1 MGSARTLSALRHHHN
16 LSAMADTAQPEVAAR
31 SGGPGRPSV
40 LTSHDPRTGE
50 VVGSYAVAGP
60 SELERA
66 VHAARTVEQWWSTAG
81 FATRKR
87 LLLEWKKVIARR
99 ATQLVE
105 VLREETGKPEA
116 DAAIEVM
123 LAVEN
128 LDWAARNAGRALG
141 RKPLASNWLTRNQ
154 RASVGYLPL
163 GVIGV
168 LGPWQNPVFT
178 PMGSIAYAMA
188 AGNAVVF
195 KPHAVTSGTG
205 LWLAETW
212 REIAPDKPVLA
223 AVTGDDSTTA
233 ALCRAGVDKIAY
245 AGPEAEGREV
255 ISLCAQTMT
264 PVVIENSGKGAMI
277 VHVDAKLDDA
287 ADAAVFGAMTNAGQ
301 NATGVQRAYV
311 ATSVYDQFLELVVAR
326 ARALKPGADRRSSYG
341 PMILESQTE
350 VVRKQVRD
358 ALARGGRA
366 VVGGLDSIREPYVEP
381 IVLADV
387 PEESVAI
394 TEEGIGPVLIVNRVR
409 DLDDAVDRIND
420 AGRGIAVSVFTRDIA
435 EVESYAERLRV
446 GVVTVNT
453 ATTYASIPALP
464 FGGVGEYGQ
473 GHSHGVHGLREFSR
487 TLSIARNRY
496 GKPLGLSGFHRSMRR
511 LRLARMVFRLR
522 HG

>member
-1 MGSARTLSALRHHHN
+1 
-16 LSAMADTAQPEVAAR
+16 MADTAQPEVAAR
-31 SGGPGRPSV
+31 SGGSGRPSV
-40 LTSHDPRTGE
+40 LTSYDPRTGE
-50 VVGSYAVAGP
+50 IVGNYPIAGP
-60 SELERA
+60 GELERTVA
-66 VHAARTVEQWWSTAG
+66 EARAAESWWSTAG
-81 FATRKR
+81 FGPRKR
-87 LLLEWKKVIARR
+87 LLLEWKRVITRR
-99 ATQLVE
+99 AGQLVE
-105 VLREETGKPEA
+105 ILREETGKPEA

-128 LDWAARNAGRALG
+128 LDWAARNAGRVLG
-141 RKPLASNWLTRNQ
+141 RRTLASNWLTRNQ
-154 RASVGYLPL
+154 HASVGYLPL
-163 GVIGV
+163 GVVGV

-195 KPHAVTSGTG
+195 KPHELTSGTG
-205 LWLAETW
+205 LWLASTW
-212 REIAPDKPVLA
+212 REVAPGKPVLS
-223 AVTGDDSTTA
+223 AVSGDDSTAA

-245 AGPEAEGREV
+245 AGPEAPGREV

-264 PVVIENSGKGAMI
+264 PVVVENSGKGAMI
-277 VHVDAKLDDA
+277 VHVDAKIDDA
-287 ADAAVFGAMTNAGQ
+287 AEAAVFGAMANAGQ

-311 ATSVYDQFLELVVAR
+311 AASIYDQFLDLVVDR
-326 ARALKPGADRRSSYG
+326 ARALRPGADRRSSYG

-387 PEESVAI
+387 PEESIAI
-394 TEEGIGPVLIVNRVR
+394 TEEGIGPVLIVNKVR
-409 DLDDAVDRIND
+409 DLDDAVTRIND

-435 EVESYAERLRV
+435 EVEIYAERLRA

-473 GHSHGVHGLREFSR
+473 GHSHGDLGLREFSR

-496 GKPLGLSGFHRSMRR
+496 GEALGLSGFYRNARR
-511 LRLARMVFRLR
+511 LRFARTVFRFR

>member
-1 MGSARTLSALRHHHN
+1 
-16 LSAMADTAQPEVAAR
+16 MADTAQPEVAAR
-31 SGGPGRPSV
+31 SGGSGRPSV

-60 SELERA
+60 SDLERA
-66 VHAARTVEQWWSTAG
+66 VHSARTVENWWSTAG
-81 FATRKR
+81 FGTRKR
-87 LLLEWKKVIARR
+87 LLLEWKRIIARR
-99 ATQLVE
+99 AAQLVE
-105 VLREETGKPEA
+105 ILREETGKPEA

-128 LDWAARNAGRALG
+128 LDWAARNANRALG
-141 RKPLASNWLTRNQ
+141 RRSIASNWLTRNQ

-188 AGNAVVF
+188 AGNTVVF
-195 KPHAVTSGTG
+195 KPHEVTSGTG
-205 LWLAETW
+205 LWLADTW
-212 REIAPDKPVLA
+212 REVAPDRPVLTA
-223 AVTGDDSTTA
+223 LTGDDSTAA
-233 ALCRAGVDKIAY
+233 ALCRSGVDKIAY

-287 ADAAVFGAMTNAGQ
+287 ADAAVFGAMANAGQ

-311 ATSVYDQFLELVVAR
+311 AASVYDQFLGLVTAR

-381 IVLADV
+381 IVLVDV
-387 PEESVAI
+387 PEESTAI
-394 TEEGIGPVLIVNRVR
+394 TEEGIGPVLIVNKVR
-409 DLDDAVDRIND
+409 DLDDAVTRIND

-435 EVESYAERLRV
+435 EVEIYAERLRA

-464 FGGVGEYGQ
+464 FGGIGEYGQ

-496 GKPLGLSGFHRSMRR
+496 GEPLGLSSLNRNVRR
-511 LRLARMVFRLR
+511 LRLARTVFRFR